1 MERRRSGNEQFP
13 SAAQT
18 PTRPMAHAAEATIS
32 GCCEQ
37 PSPTSTQDLSV
48 WIQSAGDWD
57 GFSDTDLLV
66 VALTQEAANHWADL
80 LLDHGVAQDV
90 IGLDQEAWVQ
100 LPHHPSVIWRHV
112 ARDAVS
118 LLDQEPTA

>member
-1 MERRRSGNEQFP
+1 MNSFQALRERRH
-13 SAAQT
+13 AQWLT
-18 PTRPMAHAAEATIS
+18 QLKQQLQNVVSKQAEPAPQVYLFGS
-32 GCCEQ
+32 R
-37 PSPTSTQDLSV
+37 
-48 WIQSAGDWD
+48 ARGDSD
-57 GFSDTDLLV
+57 GFSETDLLV
-66 VALTQEAANHWADL
+66 VAATQEAANHWADL

-118 LLDQEPTA
+118 LLGQEPRG

>member
-1 MERRRSGNEQFP
+1 MSSFKALRERRH
-13 SAAQT
+13 AQWLT
-18 PTRPMAHAAEATIS
+18 QLKQQLRDVVNNQS
-32 GCCEQ
+32 Q
-37 PSPTSTQDLSV
+37 PAPQIYLFGSR
-48 WIQSAGDWD
+48 ARGDWD

-66 VALTQEAANHWADL
+66 VAATQEAANHWADL

-100 LPHHPSVIWRHV
+100 LPNHPSVIWRHV

-118 LLDQEPTA
+118 LLEQDPTA

>member
-1 MERRRSGNEQFP
+1 
-13 SAAQT
+13 
-18 PTRPMAHAAEATIS
+18 MAHAAEATTS

-37 PSPTSTQDLSV
+37 PSPTSSTDLFV
-48 WIQSAGDWD
+48 WLRARGDWD

-66 VALTQEAANHWADL
+66 VAATKEAANHRADL

-100 LPHHPSVIWRHV
+100 LPNHPSVIWRHV

-118 LLDQEPTA
+118 LLEQ